1 MQVKSVPRS
10 IDEFQLRLHAESTSM
25 PKRLQQCADYI
36 TANIDKIA
44 VSTVA
49 ELAAG
54 AGVQPSAFIRF
65 CKLLG
70 FSGFS
75 QLQRLFRDN
84 YTQSWPDYATRLE
97 NLKREGTGNP
107 STLLAEFVEVGYLSL
122 ENLTKTVDSIAL
134 NDAVNVLSN
143 ANMIHIIGLKRA
155 FPVASYLA
163 YAFEKMNTPAM
174 LHDGVG
180 KLDHRHAIRTGDVLI
195 AITFSPYSPETLE
208 LAQFASTQS
217 CPVVAITDT
226 INTPLREFG
235 ALTLAVSEID
245 FGDFRALSATL
256 CLAITLAVGVGAAK

>member
-1 MQVKSVPRS
+1 
-10 IDEFQLRLHAESTSM
+10 
-25 PKRLQQCADYI
+25 
-36 TANIDKIA
+36 
-44 VSTVA
+44 
-49 ELAAG
+49 
-54 AGVQPSAFIRF
+54 
-65 CKLLG
+65 
-70 FSGFS
+70 
-75 QLQRLFRDN
+75 
-84 YTQSWPDYATRLE
+84 
-97 NLKREGTGNP
+97 
-107 STLLAEFVEVGYLSL
+107 LAEFVEVGYLSL

-134 NDAVNVLSN
+134 NDAVNVLSK

-208 LAQFASTQS
+208 LVQFASTQS

-226 INTPLREFG
+226 INSPLREFG

-256 CLAITLAVGVGAAK
+256 CLAITLAVSVGASG